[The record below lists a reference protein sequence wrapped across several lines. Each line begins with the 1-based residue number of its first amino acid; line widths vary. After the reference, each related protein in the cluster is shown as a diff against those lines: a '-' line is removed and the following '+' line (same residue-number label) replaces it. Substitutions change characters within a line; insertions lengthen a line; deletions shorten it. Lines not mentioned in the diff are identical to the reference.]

1 MCQFT
6 ARKLHYK
13 LYGLYVP
20 SGRRDVL
27 SSPQILIIDFLG
39 YNSGTP
45 ENMQILGEKYSK
57 IILEEKL
64 LLQSLLA
71 EIKELSDKELEY
83 RLISVSESLDNL
95 FSIVFIGEFSTGKS
109 SVINALLGEEVL
121 PKGITPTT
129 DEITVIKYGDR
140 REEIAENGCRVITV
154 PQERL
159 KGLFIVDTPGTNVT
173 IEQHERLTQDYIPK
187 ADIVFFTIG
196 AERAVTGSEARL
208 IKFIK
213 ESWLKNI
220 VFLLNKIDVAADDQ
234 ELGSLIRHTRDEL
247 ERSFGVKPHLIPV
260 SARLAWEG
268 KTASDSELLSRS
280 GFEALEQYIFDTL
293 SEEERIRM
301 KIRSASEFALSL
313 CAETEKVLDGH
324 IGRISEDMQRLDEYG
339 KKLDSMKDEIVGNAS
354 QFTERIRSRLL
365 EFKTRGIEYIDELM
379 RFANIFKLMNK
390 QKIAK
395 EFEYRVSRQTV
406 SELEKDLD
414 AMVIWTEKSARTLLD
429 STLDFY
435 NRSMK
440 PDISSATT
448 GFIYDRT
455 RLVDTVR
462 KELETKRKA
471 IDPATL
477 GGNLVD
483 SARGAVAS
491 VLGVQVG
498 SLALGAAVVSAFS
511 SLLVDITGI
520 LATVAVMATAFAIL
534 PRKRRDAMK
543 EFGSKVDALIEEMIS
558 GVSSQIERDFSGI
571 KIQVNDSLLPL
582 RNFYKTEKEKL
593 SESRARVN
601 GLKSGLGEIRERA
614 ELKS

>member
-1 MCQFT
+1 MYRF
-6 ARKLHYK
+6 
-13 LYGLYVP
+13 
-20 SGRRDVL
+20 S
-27 SSPQILIIDFLG
+27 
-39 YNSGTP
+39 
-45 ENMQILGEKYSK
+45 MQILDEKYSK
-57 IILEEKL
+57 VVLEEKL

-71 EIKELSDKELEY
+71 EIKELSNSELES
-83 RLISVSESLDNL
+83 RLRSVEEGLENL
-95 FSIVFIGEFSTGKS
+95 FSLVFIGEFSTGKS
-109 SVINALLGEEVL
+109 SVINALLGQDVL

-140 REEIAENGCRVITV
+140 REESVENGCRVISV
-154 PQERL
+154 PQDRL

-173 IEQHERLTQDYIPK
+173 IAQHERLTQEYIPK

-196 AERAVTGSEARL
+196 AERAVTGSEAKL

-220 VFLLNKIDVAADDQ
+220 VFLLNKIDIAADDR
-234 ELGSLIRHTRDEL
+234 ELESLIRHTQGEL
-247 ERSFGVKPHLIPV
+247 ERSFGIKPHLIPV
-260 SARLAWEG
+260 SAKLAWEG
-268 KTASDSELLSRS
+268 KTASDTGLFSRS
-280 GFEALEQYIFDTL
+280 GFETLEKYIFDTL
-293 SEEERIRM
+293 NEEERIRM
-301 KIRSASEFALSL
+301 KIKAASGFAVNL
-313 CAETEKVLDGH
+313 CAETEKALDGH
-324 IGRISEDMQRLDEYG
+324 IDRISEDMQRLGEFE
-339 KKLDSMKDEIVGNAS
+339 KKLDSMKEEIVENSS

-379 RFANIFKLMNK
+379 RFTNIFKLMSK

-395 EFEYRVSRQTV
+395 EFEYKVSRQTV

-414 AMVIWTEKSARTLLD
+414 AMVMWTEKSARTLLD
-429 STLDFY
+429 STIEFY
-435 NRSMK
+435 NKSIRADTSNV
-440 PDISSATT
+440 TT

-462 KELETKRKA
+462 NELETKRRA

-534 PRKRRDAMK
+534 PKKRRDAMK
-543 EFGSKVDALIEEMIS
+543 EFSGKVDALIEEMIS
-558 GVSSQIERDFSGI
+558 GVSSQLERDFGGI
-571 KIQVNDSLLPL
+571 KIQVSDSLSPL
-582 RNFYKTEKEKL
+582 RNFYKMERQKL
-593 SESRARVN
+593 SESKVRVS
-601 GLKSGLGEIRERA
+601 GIKSKFGEINERA
-614 ELKS
+614 VLRS

>member
-1 MCQFT
+1 
-6 ARKLHYK
+6 
-13 LYGLYVP
+13 
-20 SGRRDVL
+20 
-27 SSPQILIIDFLG
+27 
-39 YNSGTP
+39 
-45 ENMQILGEKYSK
+45 MQILDEKYSK
-57 IILEEKL
+57 VVLEEKL

-71 EIKELSDKELEY
+71 EIKELSDSELES
-83 RLISVSESLDNL
+83 RLRSVEEGLDNL
-95 FSIVFIGEFSTGKS
+95 FSLVFIGEFSTGKS
-109 SVINALLGEEVL
+109 SVINALLGEDVL

-140 REEIAENGCRVITV
+140 GEESVENGCRVISV
-154 PQERL
+154 PQDRL

-173 IEQHERLTQDYIPK
+173 IAQHERLTEEYIPK

-196 AERAVTGSEARL
+196 AERAVTGSETKL

-220 VFLLNKIDVAADDQ
+220 VFLLNKIDIAADDE
-234 ELGSLIRHTRDEL
+234 ELAALVRHTRDEL
-247 ERSFGVKPHLIPV
+247 ERSFGIKPHLIPV
-260 SARLAWEG
+260 SARLAREG
-268 KTASDSELLSRS
+268 KTAPDPALYSRS
-280 GFEALEQYIFDTL
+280 GFAVLEQYIFDTL

-301 KIRSASEFALSL
+301 KIRAASEFAVSI
-313 CAETEKVLDGH
+313 CAETEGALDGH
-324 IGRISEDMQRLDEYG
+324 IARISEDMQRLGEFE
-339 KKLDSMKDEIVGNAS
+339 KRLDSMKDEIVQNSS

-365 EFKTRGIEYIDELM
+365 EFKTRGIEYIDELI
-379 RFANIFKLMNK
+379 RFTNIFKLMSK

-414 AMVIWTEKSARTLLD
+414 AMVTWTEKSARTMLD
-429 STLDFY
+429 STIEFY
-435 NRSMK
+435 NKSIRADTSNV
-440 PDISSATT
+440 TT

-462 KELETKRKA
+462 NELETKRRA

-491 VLGVQVG
+491 VLGVQAG

-534 PRKRRDAMK
+534 PKKRRDAMK
-543 EFGSKVDALIEEMIS
+543 EFGGKVDALIEEMIS
-558 GVSSQIERDFSGI
+558 GVSSQLERDFGGI
-571 KIQVNDSLLPL
+571 KIQVSDSLSPL
-582 RNFYKTEKEKL
+582 RNFYKTEKQKL
-593 SESRARVN
+593 SESRVRVS
-601 GLKSGLGEIRERA
+601 GLKSKFGEIKERA
-614 ELKS
+614 VLKN

>member
-1 MCQFT
+1 
-6 ARKLHYK
+6 
-13 LYGLYVP
+13 
-20 SGRRDVL
+20 
-27 SSPQILIIDFLG
+27 
-39 YNSGTP
+39 
-45 ENMQILGEKYSK
+45 MQILDEKYSK
-57 IILEEKL
+57 VILEEKL

-71 EIKELSDKELEY
+71 EIKELSDSGLES
-83 RLISVSESLDNL
+83 RLAAAAESLDNL
-95 FSIVFIGEFSTGKS
+95 FSLVFIGEFSTGKS
-109 SVINALLGEEVL
+109 SVINALLGEDIL

-129 DEITVIKYGDR
+129 DEITVMKYGDR
-140 REEIAENGCRVITV
+140 IEESVENGCRVISV

-173 IEQHERLTQDYIPK
+173 IAQHERLTQEYIPK

-196 AERAVTGSEARL
+196 AERAVTGSEAKL
-208 IKFIK
+208 IKFIR

-220 VFLLNKIDVAADDQ
+220 VFLLNKIDIASDDE
-234 ELGSLIRHTRDEL
+234 ELGTLIRHTRDEL
-247 ERSFGVKPHLIPV
+247 ERSFGIKPHLIPV
-260 SARLAWEG
+260 SAKLAREG
-268 KTASDSELLSRS
+268 KAASDVALYARS
-280 GFEALEQYIFDTL
+280 GFNELEQYIFDTL

-301 KIRSASEFALSL
+301 KIRAASEFAVSL
-313 CAETEKVLDGH
+313 CSETEKALDGH
-324 IGRISEDMQRLDEYG
+324 IGRISEDMLRLGEFE
-339 KKLDSMKDEIVGNAS
+339 KKLSAMKDEIMENSA

-365 EFKTRGIEYIDELM
+365 EFKARGIEYIDELI
-379 RFANIFKLMNK
+379 RFANIFKLMSK

-414 AMVIWTEKSARTLLD
+414 AMVMWTEKSARTLLD
-429 STLDFY
+429 STIEFY
-435 NRSMK
+435 NKSIK
-440 PDISSATT
+440 ADTSNVTT

-462 KELETKRKA
+462 NELETKRRA

-498 SLALGAAVVSAFS
+498 SLAVGAAVVSAFS

-534 PRKRRDAMK
+534 PKKRRDAMR
-543 EFGSKVDALIEEMIS
+543 EFSGKVDSLIEEMIS
-558 GVSSQIERDFSGI
+558 GVSSQLERDLSGI
-571 KIQVNDSLLPL
+571 KIQVNDSLSPL
-582 RNFYKTEKEKL
+582 RNFYMMEKQKL
-593 SESRARVN
+593 SESRVRVSE
-601 GLKSGLGEIRERA
+601 LKSKFGELRERA
-614 ELKS
+614 M

>member
-1 MCQFT
+1 
-6 ARKLHYK
+6 
-13 LYGLYVP
+13 
-20 SGRRDVL
+20 
-27 SSPQILIIDFLG
+27 
-39 YNSGTP
+39 
-45 ENMQILGEKYSK
+45 MQILDEKYSK

-71 EIKELSDKELEY
+71 EIKELSNSELESKL
-83 RLISVSESLDNL
+83 RSVEEGLDNL
-95 FSIVFIGEFSTGKS
+95 FSLVFIGEFSTGKS
-109 SVINALLGEEVL
+109 SVINALLGQDVL

-140 REEIAENGCRVITV
+140 SEESVENGCRVISV
-154 PQERL
+154 PQDRL

-173 IEQHERLTQDYIPK
+173 IAQHERLTEEYIPK

-196 AERAVTGSEARL
+196 AERAVTGSEAKL

-220 VFLLNKIDVAADDQ
+220 VFLLNKIDIAADDE
-234 ELGSLIRHTRDEL
+234 ELGTLVRHTRDEL
-247 ERSFGVKPHLIPV
+247 ERSFGIKPHLISV
-260 SARLAWEG
+260 SARLAREG
-268 KTASDSELLSRS
+268 KTASDPVLFSRS
-280 GFEALEQYIFDTL
+280 GFGALEQYIFDTL

-301 KIRSASEFALSL
+301 KIRAASEFAVSI
-313 CAETEKVLDGH
+313 CAETERALAGH
-324 IGRISEDMQRLDEYG
+324 IDRISEDMQRLGEFE
-339 KKLDSMKDEIVGNAS
+339 KKLDSMKDEIVENSS

-365 EFKTRGIEYIDELM
+365 EFKTRGIEYIDELI
-379 RFANIFKLMNK
+379 RFTNIFKLMSK

-414 AMVIWTEKSARTLLD
+414 AMVTWTEKSARTMLD
-429 STLDFY
+429 STIEFY
-435 NRSMK
+435 NKSIRADTSNV
-440 PDISSATT
+440 TT

-462 KELETKRKA
+462 NELETKRRA

-534 PRKRRDAMK
+534 PKKRRDAMK
-543 EFGSKVDALIEEMIS
+543 EFSGKVDALIEEMIS
-558 GVSSQIERDFSGI
+558 GVSSQLERDFSGI
-571 KIQVNDSLLPL
+571 KIQVSDSLSPL
-582 RNFYKTEKEKL
+582 RNFYKTEKQKL
-593 SESRARVN
+593 SESKVRV
-601 GLKSGLGEIRERA
+601 S
-614 ELKS
+614 ELKSKFGEIKERAVLKS